1 MVDMDRTFNCDKE
14 PLPQGLEL
22 TRATKLLE
30 GLNVSSEG
38 QILGAML
45 LMP

>member
-1 MVDMDRTFNCDKE
+1 MVDMERTFNCDKE
-14 PLPQGLEL
+14 PFTQQLEL
-22 TRATKLLE
+22 TTATKLLE